1 VGVGE
6 SAGTQAEVK
15 KRPLMVCPLCPE
27 LLREMLL
34 VSNQQMRILLPLLV
48 AMMVWAWAWQL
59 LPLQLP

>member
-1 VGVGE
+1 
-6 SAGTQAEVK
+6 
-15 KRPLMVCPLCPE
+15 MVCPLCPE